1 MCRLLSAALLLIL
14 AAAPGLASEILF
26 QRTFATDDQVAL
38 FDITANT
45 AEFISIQ
52 SYSYAGGTVDSVVI
66 PGGGFDP
73 SEFLFDNMGDVQVLT
88 NGTCSQVGTDST
100 TGSCNDLFFQDTL
113 GPGTFTLALAVAD
126 NTPVDASVA
135 DGFVN
140 DGNPG
145 FTCLAAATSGNF
157 CDLSTALGTSRTGYY
172 AISISGADAINQL
185 GTSGTPEPASMLLLL
200 AGCGM
205 IALLRR
211 HSHIR

>member
-1 MCRLLSAALLLIL
+1 MDRVMGAALLFLL

-26 QRTFATDDQVAL
+26 QGTFTTDNQTAL
-38 FDITANT
+38 FNITANT
-45 AEFISIQ
+45 SEFISIRT
-52 SYSYAGGTVDSVVI
+52 YSYAGGTVDSVVI

-73 SEFLFDNMGDVQVLT
+73 SGFLFDNMGDVQVLT
-88 NGTCSQVGTDST
+88 NGTCSQVATDST
-100 TGSCNDLFFQDTL
+100 TGSCDDLFFQDTL

-126 NTPVDASVA
+126 NTPVDTSVA

-145 FTCLAAATSGNF
+145 FTCVAAATSGNF
-157 CDLSTALGTSRTGYY
+157 CDLSTALGTSRTGDY
-172 AISISGADAINQL
+172 AISITGADAVNQL
-185 GTSGTPEPASMLLLL
+185 GTSGTPEPVSMLLLL

-211 HSHIR
+211 RSTIR